1 MSWSLELGSEN
12 RDNQWE
18 CTGLSIAVIQPIP
31 ALTDLLVDIPKLPMP
46 FHFNARLTDFTL
58 ALAMIPPT
66 LYYSKV
72 GLELG
77 KLVFR
82 GQNMSPP

>member
-1 MSWSLELGSEN
+1 MELDFVSIRPPGSDRHSRTPYLIVTN
-12 RDNQWE
+12 
-18 CTGLSIAVIQPIP
+18 TIS
-31 ALTDLLVDIPKLPMP
+31 
-46 FHFNARLTDFTL
+46 
-58 ALAMIPPT
+58 LAMIPPT

>member
-1 MSWSLELGSEN
+1 MDLQSPWLELCSVY
-12 RDNQWE
+12 Q
-18 CTGLSIAVIQPIP
+18 
-31 ALTDLLVDIPKLPMP
+31 DLLVDKSNLFTHLDNRPM
-46 FHFNARLTDFTL
+46 TDCVL
-58 ALAMIPPT
+58 LVIAMIPPT
-66 LYYSKV
+66 LYYSRV

>member
-1 MSWSLELGSEN
+1 MMGIMP
-12 RDNQWE
+12 
-18 CTGLSIAVIQPIP
+18 LSQ
-31 ALTDLLVDIPKLPMP
+31 TLLVDIRPSESISIGAPLTLL
-46 FHFNARLTDFTL
+46 FNS
-58 ALAMIPPT
+58 AMIPPT

-82 GQNMSPP
+82 GQNMTPP